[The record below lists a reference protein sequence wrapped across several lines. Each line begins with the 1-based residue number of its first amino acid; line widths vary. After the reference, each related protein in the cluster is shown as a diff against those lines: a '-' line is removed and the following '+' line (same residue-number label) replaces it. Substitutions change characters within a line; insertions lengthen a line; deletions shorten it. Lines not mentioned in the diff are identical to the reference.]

1 MAKSLTEVAERLGYK
16 GSGTNTTMLIR
27 QRLNELGISE
37 LIQKFAPGNKKSN
50 IRKKLEQISKEELL
64 EIISTSQTI
73 TECFNKL
80 YVERDTSKPYTGKE
94 FSYFKQVAQKHKI
107 DISHFNQYNGI
118 KNFVSSQRAD
128 IATYFTKNNPH
139 GTTAL
144 KRIVIREKL
153 IPYVCSS
160 CGLTNKWNGKE
171 LSLQL
176 HHKDGDKTNNELT
189 NLTFLCPNCHSQTDS
204 YSGKNI

>member
-1 MAKSLTEVAERLGYK
+1 
-16 GSGTNTTMLIR
+16 MLIR
-27 QRLNELGISE
+27 QRLNELDIPE
-37 LIQKFAPGNKKSN
+37 LIQKFASGSKKSN
-50 IRKKLEQISKEELL
+50 VKKKLEQISKEELL

-80 YVERDTSKPYTGKE
+80 HIERDISKPYTGKE
-94 FSYFKQVAQKHKI
+94 FSYFKQIAQKYEI
-107 DISHFNQYNGI
+107 DISHFNQYSGI

-128 IATYFTKNNPH
+128 ITTYFTKNNPH

-153 IPYVCSS
+153 IPHICSS
-160 CGLTNKWNGKE
+160 CGLANEWNGKE

-176 HHKDGDKTNNELT
+176 HHKDGDKANNELT